1 MTDET
6 QQPDS
11 EEIIADLHEP
21 RFITET
27 GLPARVAQLI
37 EPILNDIGFRLVRV
51 KVSSSGGETLQ
62 IMAERPDGFINIE
75 DCEAIN
81 DAISP
86 VLDLEDPIAA
96 AYRLE
101 ISSPGI
107 DRPLVRVSDVMRA
120 EGHEARVELAQLVN
134 NRKRYRGYIVGAA
147 EGKLVIDKLEVKE
160 DEEPHV
166 IIELSDIAEIRL
178 VLTDE
183 LIRESMRAGKHAEKE
198 QKELKRVE
206 RKKHAAEKR
215 KPKTAATPE

>member
-1 MTDET
+1 MTDQTE
-6 QQPDS
+6 PD
-11 EEIIADLHEP
+11 EEIVADLHEP
-21 RFITET
+21 RFILET
-27 GLPARVAQLI
+27 GMPARVAQLI
-37 EPILNDIGFRLVRV
+37 EPVLNDIGFRLVRV
-51 KVSSSGGETLQ
+51 KISASGGETLQ

-86 VLDLEDPIAA
+86 ILDLEDPIAA

-120 EGHEARVELAQLVN
+120 EGHEAKVELAQLVN

-147 EGKLVIDKLEVKE
+147 EGKLVLGKLEIKA
-160 DEEPHV
+160 DENPHD

-183 LIRESMRAGKHAEKE
+183 LIRESMRAGKTAEKE
-198 QKELKRVE
+198 QKELKREE

-215 KPKTAATPE
+215 KPKPKPISTH